1 MQTIPSLCSA
11 AFAIAL
17 LTGSA
22 ALSSCARDESDT
34 ATPVVAEDSHLVP
47 VETALAALERFRP
60 DETATRSEKRSI
72 ADIEI
77 FTRKAG
83 ASGTRTAAPEAPLAY
98 IVHFEGDGYAILGA
112 DDRQAPVVAYVP
124 KGRLSAAELSAAK
137 AAARTPGCGL
147 DVQVRAAV
155 VNYLEKAA
163 ANTLSYATCFVS
175 PETRSSDR
183 QRIVAPPAQ
192 PTTLLQCAWEQGD
205 PYNASCD
212 LIGGSRAKTGS
223 AALALGQALISNH
236 RQYGLGP
243 TTLTYRTGSMGAFRA
258 YSPNW
263 ETLHGTITSS
273 TPPQITVVK
282 NELAKY
288 LYVLGKVTGTQ
299 YGTSQ
304 SVTEPW
310 NVYLFL
316 YNHLQDYNNIV
327 LGTPDAQLIRRMVLI
342 KKLPVIAFSSWK
354 DAWVID
360 GWQEIA
366 SPTPDG
372 QSVLI
377 NYYHCRYGMGGTD
390 DGWYAYMQEPVV
402 MSQTLTYNLRGLVN

>member
-1 MQTIPSLCSA
+1 MQTFPSLCSA

-34 ATPVVAEDSHLVP
+34 APPVVAEDSHLVP

-163 ANTLSYATCFVS
+163 ANALPYATCFVS

-183 QRIVAPPAQ
+183 QRIVGPPAPPII
-192 PTTLLQCAWEQGD
+192 LLECDWEQGD

-212 LIGGSRAKTGS
+212 LINRVRPKTGS
-223 AALALGQALISNH
+223 AALALGQILLCNRRTFNICPH
-236 RQYGLGP
+236 HI
-243 TTLTYRTGSMGAFRA
+243 TYRPPMSLDLVYVPQWTYLSQ
-258 YSPNW
+258 
-263 ETLHGTITSS
+263 TITSQYL
-273 TPPQITVVK
+273 PNDGNVR
-282 NELAKY
+282 NALAKF
-288 LYVLGKVTGTQ
+288 LSVLGKATSTR
-299 YGTSQ
+299 YGIEEST
-304 SVTEPW
+304 TEPAD
-310 NVYLFL
+310 VASFL
-316 YNHLQDYNNIV
+316 STIPEYPSTRLSAPDYNT
-327 LGTPDAQLIRRMVLI
+327 LKRMVLI
-342 KKLPVIAFSSWK
+342 KKKPVIVFSNSK
-354 DAWVID
+354 EAWVID
-360 GWQEIA
+360 GWQEETTTA
-366 SPTPDG
+366 SNG
-372 QSVLI
+372 QTTKTDWC
-377 NYYHCRYGMGGTD
+377 HCRFGRARGSGN
-390 DGWYAYMQEPVV
+390 GWYIYMWDPSL
-402 MSQTLTYNLRGLVN
+402 MAQTLTYDLKGLVN